1 MSATDSVPSVP
12 ADYER
17 TTPSGAVKLPALYAS
32 AGARAATSAAG
43 GAASSASRKVLPAL
57 RKSPVGRVLPASL
70 RTPGAEKVSGALELP
85 RVAHVVEGLS
95 ADAEWHEKFCRV
107 VHASLRP
114 MAPGLAE
121 TAVFSGALHSLA
133 FPVAMSVL
141 TRKDFP
147 LPVLG
152 MVHISNTVHHVSDV
166 AVGERVTATAWTE
179 NLRAHRAGT
188 MLDAVVTLTREDG
201 SVAWAG
207 RSGYLAK
214 GVHTAIA
221 GDAPRAGAED
231 GGQREHAPFEAPQP
245 TGQWSLGAG
254 TGREYAAVSGDYNP
268 IHLSN
273 PSARALGM
281 KGAIAHG
288 MYTASR
294 ALAMTGVPSEVPFT
308 WSVEFATPV
317 RLPATVAVAVND
329 DGRGA
334 HWSASR
340 VQVWDPKRGRPHAD
354 LRVAAL

>member
-1 MSATDSVPSVP
+1 MSSSDPTVPGVP
-12 ADYER
+12 QGYESIR
-17 TTPSGAVKLPALYAS
+17 PSGAVRLPALYAT

-43 GAASSASRKVLPAL
+43 GAASSAARAVLPAL
-57 RKSPVGRVLPASL
+57 RRSPLGRVLPPSL
-70 RTPGAEKVSGALELP
+70 RSSDDSRGTDALELP
-85 RVAHVVEGLS
+85 RVAHVVDGLS

-107 VHASLRP
+107 VHANPRP
-114 MAPGLAE
+114 LGPGSAE
-121 TAVFSGALHSLA
+121 TAVFSGALHSIA

-152 MVHISNTVHHVSDV
+152 MVHLSNTVHHLADV
-166 AVGERVTATAWTE
+166 AVGEPVTATAWTE
-179 NLRAHRAGT
+179 NLRPHRSGT
-188 MLDAVVTLTREDG
+188 VLDAVVTLTREDG
-201 SVAWAG
+201 TVAWAG
-207 RSGYLAK
+207 RSVYLAK
-214 GVHTAIA
+214 GVHTATA
-221 GDAPRAGAED
+221 GEQPGPGEGAAAH
-231 GGQREHAPFEAPQP
+231 HAPFEAPQP

-268 IHLSN
+268 IHLSD

-294 ALAMTGVPSEVPFT
+294 ALALTGVPAGVPFS

-317 RLPATVAVAVND
+317 RLPATVAVAVDD

-354 LRVAAL
+354 LRVASL

>member
-1 MSATDSVPSVP
+1 MSTVDPTVPSVP
-12 ADYER
+12 EGYER
-17 TTPSGAVKLPALYAS
+17 TRPSGTVKLPALYAS
-32 AGARAATSAAG
+32 AGARAATAAAG

-57 RKSPVGRVLPASL
+57 RNSPVGRVLPASL
-70 RTPGAEKVSGALELP
+70 RSSGPEKVPGALELP
-85 RVAHVVEGLS
+85 RVAHVVDGLS
-95 ADAEWHEKFCRV
+95 ADAEWHERFCRV
-107 VHASLRP
+107 VHASPRP
-114 MAPGLAE
+114 MAPGAAE
-121 TAVFSGALHSLA
+121 AAVFSGALHSLA

-152 MVHISNTVHHVSDV
+152 MVHLSNTVHHVTDM
-166 AVGERVTATAWTE
+166 AVGEPVTATAWTE
-179 NLRAHRAGT
+179 NLRSHRSGT
-188 MLDAVVTLTREDG
+188 MLDAVVSLTREDG
-201 SVAWAG
+201 TVAWAG
-207 RSGYLAK
+207 RSTYLAK
-214 GVHTAIA
+214 GVHTAVA
-221 GDAPRAGAED
+221 GEQPRPEQDAAAE
-231 GGQREHAPFEAPQP
+231 RAPFEAPQP

-268 IHLSN
+268 IHLSD

-294 ALAMTGVPSEVPFT
+294 ALALTGVPAEVPFT

-317 RLPATVAVAVND
+317 RLPATVAVAVDD

-340 VQVWDPKRGRPHAD
+340 VQVWDPRRGRPHAD
-354 LRVAAL
+354 LKVSAL